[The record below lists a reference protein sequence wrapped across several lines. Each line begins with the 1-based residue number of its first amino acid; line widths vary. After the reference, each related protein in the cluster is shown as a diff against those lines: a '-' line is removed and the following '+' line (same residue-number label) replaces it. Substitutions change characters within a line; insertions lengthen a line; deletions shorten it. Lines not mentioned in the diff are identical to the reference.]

1 MYDSFGRALDYLRV
15 SITDRCPARCV
26 YCMPKSGVT
35 WIPHG
40 EILSFEEILRIAGI
54 MMERG
59 IDKIRV
65 TGGEPLARRGALSFM
80 SRLRERSAA
89 VKISLTTNGIL
100 LGEHLDE
107 LRRIGLQSLNISL
120 DTLRRET
127 FRRITGL
134 DELKR
139 VLAHIDAAYDA
150 ALALKINCVPL
161 RGYNEDDLA
170 PLARLSRTR
179 NIDVRFIELMPLGIA
194 AEERLLPG
202 DELRALLERAL
213 GRLEPC
219 TRGAGEGPAVYY
231 RAEGFTGRIGFINA
245 VTHRFCASCNRLR
258 LSSTGVL
265 RPCLASEDGV
275 DLKAALRGGA
285 EDAALGRLIDSAVS
299 GKPAA
304 HQFSRPANGSAKR
317 RFAGMYKIG
326 G

>member
-1 MYDSFGRALDYLRV
+1 MFDSFGRAIDYLRV

-26 YCMPKSGVT
+26 YCMPKTGVT

-59 IDKIRV
+59 IRKIRI
-65 TGGEPLARRGALSFM
+65 TGGEPLARRGALPFM
-80 SRLRERSAA
+80 RRLRSLSASL
-89 VKISLTTNGIL
+89 KISLTTNGIL

-107 LRRIGLQSLNISL
+107 LRRLDLSSLNISL
-120 DTLRRET
+120 DTLRPET

-134 DELKR
+134 DELPR
-139 VLAHIDAAYDA
+139 VLAQINAAYDA
-150 ALALKINCVPL
+150 ALPLKINCVPL

-170 PLARLSRTR
+170 PLARLSHAR

-194 AEERLLPG
+194 AEERFLPG
-202 DELRALLERAL
+202 DELRAHLERAL
-213 GRLEPC
+213 GHLEPC
-219 TRGAGEGPAVYY
+219 ALSDGEGPAVYY
-231 RAEGFTGRIGFINA
+231 RAAGFAGRIGFIDP

-258 LSSTGVL
+258 LTSTGTL

-275 DLKAALRGGA
+275 DLKAALRG
-285 EDAALGRLIDSAVS
+285 DADDMALGRLIDAAAE

-304 HQFSRPANGSAKR
+304 HHFARPANGGANR
-317 RFAGMYKIG
+317 HFAGMYKIG